1 MLAPSRVAA
10 AAAVAMFCFAG
21 ASAANADTIA
31 DSVNLGASG
40 WSGAYWGS
48 SEVGWLYT
56 PSSSF
61 NLSGI
66 ETKFSIPSN
75 TSIEDRTVTVVLYA
89 GSTPHNGGT
98 FLGSFTFNSA
108 LADNNTL
115 GGGTFATPIS
125 LSAGSTYFVGFEN
138 VGPAADTTGPNH
150 NDLGVNFT
158 ADSGATFLSYLY
170 YDLPGSSTCD
180 TGAGFAC
187 VDANRDFLSQ
197 PILAFFTPSPVSS
210 TPLPAALPLFASGL
224 GALGLL
230 GRRRKRKASA
240 VLAAA

>member
-1 MLAPSRVAA
+1 MLAPSRVG
-10 AAAVAMFCFAG
+10 AVAAMAMFIFAG

-31 DSVNLGASG
+31 DSVNLGDTG
-40 WSGAYWGS
+40 DSGAYWGS
-48 SEVGWLYT
+48 SDVGWLYT

-66 ETKFSIPSN
+66 ETKFSIPN
-75 TSIEDRTVTVVLYA
+75 GTTIEDRTVTVALYA
-89 GSTPHNGGT
+89 GNTPANGGT
-98 FLGSFTFNSA
+98 FLGSFNFDSA

-138 VGPAADTTGPNH
+138 VGPAADSPGPNQD
-150 NDLGVNFT
+150 DLGVNFT
-158 ADSGATFLSYLY
+158 TDPGATFLSNLY
-170 YDLPGSSTCD
+170 YDAPGSSTCN

-187 VDANRDFLSQ
+187 EDTNTDILGQ
-197 PILAFFTPSPVSS
+197 PILAFLAPSPVST

-230 GRRRKRKASA
+230 SWNRKRKA
-240 VLAAA
+240 AAAFAA

>member
-1 MLAPSRVAA
+1 
-10 AAAVAMFCFAG
+10 MFIFAG
-21 ASAANADTIA
+21 ASAANAGTIIA
-31 DSVNLGASG
+31 DSVNLGANG
-40 WSGAYWGS
+40 DSGAYWGS

-66 ETKFSIPSN
+66 ETKFSIPNN

-98 FLGSFTFNSA
+98 FLGSFNFNSA

-138 VGPAADTTGPNH
+138 VGPAADSTGPNN

-158 ADSGATFLSYLY
+158 ADSGATFLSNLY
-170 YDLPGSSTCD
+170 YDLPGSSTCN

-187 VDANRDFLSQ
+187 EDTNTDILGQ
-197 PILAFFTPSPVSS
+197 PILAFLAPSPVST
-210 TPLPAALPLFASGL
+210 TPLPATLPLFASGL
-224 GALGLL
+224 GFIGLIT
-230 GRRRKRKASA
+230 RRWKRKNAAASA
-240 VLAAA
+240 AA